1 MEVETE
7 TEVEIEVW
15 ADVFVN
21 IAVSV
26 IHLHSDMPF
35 VFIYVKFDSFLL
47 KHSWFTISCKFQM
60 YSIVIQGGLGTDFIP
75 L

>member
-1 MEVETE
+1 M
-7 TEVEIEVW
+7 
-15 ADVFVN
+15 DVFVN

-47 KHSWFTISCKFQM
+47 KHS
-60 YSIVIQGGLGTDFIP
+60 
-75 L
+75 